1 MTNLSDDMDDRARKS
16 LKLFYALW
24 PDENS
29 RASIAGL
36 QRTVQGRQTSY
47 ENLHLTLAFLGQQPA
62 ALLPALKKIMT
73 DLPASQMTLA
83 LDRVGYFTR
92 HRIAWAGMHEV
103 PEALN
108 TLYADLVQT
117 LKRQH
122 IVFDSEPDFRPHL
135 TLARDAPAPSELEFE
150 PIVWRAD
157 CIALVQSV
165 TNPDGVCYRVLASR
179 RLDSGEKTAS

>member
-1 MTNLSDDMDDRARKS
+1 MDDGARKS
-16 LKLFYALW
+16 LRLFYALW
-24 PDENS
+24 PDESS

-36 QRTVQGRQTSY
+36 QRAVQGRQTRY

-73 DLPASQMTLA
+73 GLPASQVTLA

-103 PEALN
+103 PAALN
-108 TLYADLVQT
+108 TLHAELMQT
-117 LKRQH
+117 LERQQ
-122 IVFDSEPDFRPHL
+122 IVFDSEPGFRPHL

-150 PIVWRAD
+150 PIIWRAD

-165 TNPDGVCYRVLASR
+165 TDPDGVCYRVLASR
-179 RLDSGEKTAS
+179 RLPAG